1 MARTKNFEVVRGDTF
16 TVDVTVRDSKG
27 NIKDLRGYIF
37 TFTVKKSLSDSTPI
51 IQVVESVPNDAQNK
65 VEMVSLKVNTS
76 EIEQAGVYVYDVQYV
91 DPQGNVR
98 TPLLGKLY
106 VIEDITK

>member
-27 NIKDLRGYIF
+27 NIKDLRGYTF
-37 TFTVKKSLSDSTPI
+37 TFTVKKSSSDSTPI
-51 IQVVESVPNDAQNK
+51 IQVVESVPRDAQNK
-65 VEMVSLKVNTS
+65 VEVVSLKVNTS
-76 EIEQAGVYVYDVQYV
+76 GIERAGVYVYDIQYV
-91 DPQGNVR
+91 DPQDNVR

-106 VIEDITK
+106 VIEDITR